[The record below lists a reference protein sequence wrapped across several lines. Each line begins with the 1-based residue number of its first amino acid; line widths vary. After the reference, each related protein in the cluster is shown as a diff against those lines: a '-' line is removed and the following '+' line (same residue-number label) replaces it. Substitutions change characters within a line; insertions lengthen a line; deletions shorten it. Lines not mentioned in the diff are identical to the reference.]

1 MNSRLAVLA
10 VGLLVLAAPVH
21 AQRLPYSGSEVF
33 RFGLHKKD
41 LQPLATPAEAIAD
54 PANTIII
61 ILGDTSNLPA
71 QLNSVPMQRFI
82 QAGGSLLIAND
93 SGDFRICPA
102 FGVIIHGRH
111 LRADPR
117 DCFGGV
123 ESKPFIVPRQRVKVV
138 GPSPFDIVE
147 GVEPTGELA
156 VGTDYPSEMTAGGV
170 QGYLT
175 KALAGFPA
183 STTRHDL
190 TRPGLVQNLFAV
202 SIQPNAFG
210 GPAAIGRLVVMSDQS
225 VFANG
230 MMGFREDPAEEK
242 GYSFENGNWAFA
254 NRTIDWLKGGPAQ
267 PRTKCLFVH
276 DGRIIDKFA
285 VEIPQEQRPPPPN
298 IPPDVLINWILHST
312 NAIVAEAERRDMFN
326 QILLRAKGLPWFV
339 KYFLLLMTVLFVFSA
354 FRRMARALRKPERS
368 AALTP
373 SVASGNVPRGG
384 VLKQRTSAQ
393 IEVGNLYEAARRRV
407 RARFDVLNAR
417 PGADGGMPPIL
428 TANDLADGPMLYQSI
443 RWLWNIG
450 YGETPVTVAPAD
462 WDRVNILLERT
473 VARAKR
479 GDWSFGQEVA

>member
-1 MNSRLAVLA
+1 MNARLAVLA

-41 LQPLATPAEAIAD
+41 LQPAATPDEVLTI
-54 PANTIII
+54 PTQSIII
-61 ILGDTSNLPA
+61 IVGDTFGLPA
-71 QLNSVPMQRFI
+71 QLNGPSLRNFI
-82 QAGGSLLIAND
+82 QSGGAILIASD
-93 SGDFRICPA
+93 GPSIMWGQT
-102 FGVIIHGRH
+102 FGITILGER
-111 LRADPR
+111 LRADKD
-117 DCFGGV
+117 DCFGGK
-123 ESKPFIVPRQRVKVV
+123 ETRPFVQPRLRVD
-138 GPSPFDIVE
+138 GARPSPFDIFDRVE
-147 GVEPTGELA
+147 
-156 VGTDYPSEMTAGGV
+156 AGGENGV
-170 QGYLT
+170 ATDNPSAMSYQRLPLYLT
-175 KALAGFPA
+175 KELAGYPDSAHRGDFVPHA
-183 STTRHDL
+183 RT
-190 TRPGLVQNLFAV
+190 QNVFAV
-202 SIQPNAFG
+202 SLQPNAFG
-210 GPAAIGRLVVMSDQS
+210 PPSMGRMLVMSDQS

-230 MMGFREDPAEEK
+230 MMGFREDPAAEQ
-242 GYSFENGNWAFA
+242 GYSFENGNWAFS

-285 VEIPQEQRPPPPN
+285 IEIPQEQKPPPPN

-312 NAIVAEAERRDMFN
+312 NGIVAEAERRDMFN
-326 QILLRAKGLPWFV
+326 QILLRAKGLPFFV
-339 KYFLLLMTVLFVFSA
+339 KYFLLFMTVVFVFSA
-354 FRRMARALRKPERS
+354 FRWMTRSLRRSERS

-373 SVASGNVPRGG
+373 AIASGNIPRGG

-407 RARFDVLNAR
+407 RTRFDVLNAR

-450 YGETPVTVAPAD
+450 YGDTPVTVAPAD
-462 WDRVNILLERT
+462 WDRVNILLERS